1 MRVLP
6 IALILLSRTALAQ
19 TPAPTVLDTVKVSAM
34 SRSGFDQRRRSSG
47 SGRFLTPTDIA
58 RGSPTFASEI
68 FRNVQGV
75 SVANGIKIRGP
86 FGDCTPALYING
98 HYWPASRTGFM
109 AADLDM
115 WMTPAE
121 IAGVEIYF
129 DAVPPEFQ
137 QALSGCGS
145 IVIWKKQSPS
155 P

>member
-6 IALILLSRTALAQ
+6 IVLILLSRTTVAQ
-19 TPAPTVLDTVKVSAM
+19 TPAPTVLDTVKVTAM
-34 SRSGFDQRRRSSG
+34 ARSGFEHRRRSSG
-47 SGRFLTPTDIA
+47 SGRFLTPADIT

-86 FGDCTPALYING
+86 FGDCAPALYING
-98 HYWPASRTGFM
+98 QYLPAPRTGFR
-109 AADLDM
+109 AADIDM
-115 WMTPAE
+115 WMSPAE

-137 QALSGCGS
+137 QPLSGCGS
-145 IVIWKKQSPS
+145 IVIWKKQNLSP
-155 P
+155 